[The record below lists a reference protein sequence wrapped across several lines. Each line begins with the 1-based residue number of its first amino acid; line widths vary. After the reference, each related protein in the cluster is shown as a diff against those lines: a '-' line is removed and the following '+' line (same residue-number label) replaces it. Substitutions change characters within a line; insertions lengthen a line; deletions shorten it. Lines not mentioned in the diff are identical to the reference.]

1 MRSLDHRRCFI
12 PHPVKVL
19 LCVIVLCVVLASC
32 SNNLSET
39 DVLSKLQA
47 AGLTIERLDES
58 LLTKA
63 QRQRIESDPETVISV
78 RLSDADGHS
87 QTMTLVGFSHD
98 WKAENA
104 IQEGVSGFHVRNWV
118 FVMLVT
124 VPQIRSKI
132 ESALQ

>member
-1 MRSLDHRRCFI
+1 MRNLDHRRCFI
-12 PHPVKVL
+12 PHPVNVL
-19 LCVIVLCVVLASC
+19 LCVIVLCVVLVSC

-78 RLSDADGHS
+78 RVSDADGHS
-87 QTMTLVGFSHD
+87 QTMTLVGFNHD
-98 WKAENA
+98 WQAEHA
-104 IQEGVSGFHVRNWV
+104 IQEGVSGFLIRNWV
-118 FVMLVT
+118 FVMLTT

>member
-12 PHPVKVL
+12 PLPVKVL

-98 WKAENA
+98 WKGAT
-104 IQEGVSGFHVRNWV
+104 QCLTEGASTAFR
-118 FVMLVT
+118 LSST
-124 VPQIRSKI
+124 TSPTRISP
-132 ESALQ
+132 

>member
-1 MRSLDHRRCFI
+1 MRNLDHRCCFI
-12 PHPVKVL
+12 PHLVKVL

-47 AGLTIERLDES
+47 AGLTIERLDET

-78 RLSDADGHS
+78 HVSDTDGHS
-87 QTMTLVGFSHD
+87 ETMTLVGFSHD
-98 WKAENA
+98 WQAEHA
-104 IQEGVSGFHVRNWV
+104 IQEGVSGFHVRNWL
-118 FVMLVT
+118 FVMLVRA
-124 VPQIRSKI
+124 PQIQSKI